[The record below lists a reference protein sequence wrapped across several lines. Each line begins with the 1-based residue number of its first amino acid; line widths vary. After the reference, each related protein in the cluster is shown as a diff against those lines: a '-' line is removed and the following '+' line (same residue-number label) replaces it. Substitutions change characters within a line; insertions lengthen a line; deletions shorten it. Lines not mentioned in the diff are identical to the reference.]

1 MLSNIAYIIN
11 ARLAR
16 VFSRA
21 HHTVISLHLPGD
33 RGRWEIVLGSSR
45 PGCPLADIDI
55 KEDYVCDIRKKLFGK
70 KWRERR

>member
-33 RGRWEIVLGSSR
+33 EAAKGVGQDHGNFYTQL
-45 PGCPLADIDI
+45 LAMLPDIDI
-55 KEDYVCDIRKKLFGK
+55 KKDWQEFLKLK
-70 KWRERR
+70 